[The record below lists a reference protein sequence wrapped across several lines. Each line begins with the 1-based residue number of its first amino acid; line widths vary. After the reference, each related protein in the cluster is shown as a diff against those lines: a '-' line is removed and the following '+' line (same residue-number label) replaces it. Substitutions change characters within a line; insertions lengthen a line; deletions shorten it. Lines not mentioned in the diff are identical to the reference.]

1 MAMAVSKDC
10 SFALTVSADHIV
22 GRYDLVR
29 HYALGSGRSSDRISF
44 SRTRR
49 HRLKHTNQL
58 GRSEPSIQEMEPFP
72 SVMMGAYAQLE
83 AGMAG
88 ESHSSTMDGGSSGS
102 LGSRVRLYSTK
113 SFKLLGTLVYH
124 KENCHA
130 LAFASTYMGR
140 TTDPSDGWGADEDED
155 DMTDEEKRQR
165 GRWLIAA
172 GKDNRVSIWGLMS
185 FEKGTTV

>member
-1 MAMAVSKDC
+1 
-10 SFALTVSADHIV
+10 
-22 GRYDLVR
+22 
-29 HYALGSGRSSDRISF
+29 
-44 SRTRR
+44 
-49 HRLKHTNQL
+49 LKQTNQL
-58 GRSEPSIQEMEPFP
+58 GRSEPSIQETALFP
-72 SVMMGAYAQLE
+72 SVMMGVYAQSE

-88 ESHSSTMDGGSSGS
+88 ESRSSTMDGGSSSS

-113 SFKLLGTLVYH
+113 SFKSLGTLVYH

-140 TTDPSDGWGADEDED
+140 TTDGLGGDED
-155 DMTDEEKRQR
+155 DMTGEEKRQR
-165 GRWLIAA
+165 GQWLIAA

>member
-1 MAMAVSKDC
+1 MA
-10 SFALTVSADHIV
+10 L
-22 GRYDLVR
+22 
-29 HYALGSGRSSDRISF
+29 
-44 SRTRR
+44 
-49 HRLKHTNQL
+49 
-58 GRSEPSIQEMEPFP
+58 FP
-72 SVMMGAYAQLE
+72 SVMMGVCAQSE

-88 ESHSSTMDGGSSGS
+88 GSRSSTMDGITVPQAL

-113 SFKLLGTLVYH
+113 SLKPLGTLVYH

-130 LAFASTYMGR
+130 LAFASTYRGR
-140 TTDPSDGWGADEDED
+140 TTDRDFRNVLDGDEDDD

-172 GKDNRVSIWGLMS
+172 GQDNRVSIWGLMS